1 MPLSAEIPAPV
12 ITASDVAA
20 AIHARAC
27 SNSAIVPSLMQA
39 CERLA
44 HSRQSLRRVRPVD
57 ADDGAAVR
65 PRPPAIEHARDRETG
80 EDANQRNSGGRG
92 HVLAGGIVAEVQAAG
107 RDDGGKACEGAVP
120 EDRKS
125 T

>member
-1 MPLSAEIPAPV
+1 MPLSAEMPAPV

-27 SNSAIVPSLMQA
+27 SNSAMVPSLLQA

-44 HSRQSLRRVRPVD
+44 HSRQSLRRIGPVD
-57 ADDGAAVR
+57 ADHRAAVR
-65 PRPPAIEHARDRETG
+65 PRPPAFEHPRDRETG

-92 HVLAGGIVAEVQAAG
+92 PVLAGGIE
-107 RDDGGKACEGAVP
+107 DGKRA
-120 EDRKS
+120 R
-125 T
+125 